1 MSRKLNKRRDFLKR
15 SAHMA
20 LLGATGSAVGGKMS
34 LIGSA
39 LAAQGDY
46 ANLQDYKALVCVF
59 HYGGADS
66 FNMFVPGDQ
75 SLYNQYIASRGDLA
89 LGADD
94 LYAAENGSVLFNRN
108 LGALREYYDAA
119 S

>member
-59 HYGGADS
+59 HFGGRDDIGKGRL
-66 FNMFVPGDQ
+66 VPEM
-75 SLYNQYIASRGDLA
+75 SVNQYGAAMGSWLGLSDSDL
-89 LGADD
+89 LEVFPD
-94 LYAAENGSVLFNRN
+94 LDRFESGWKNQYGLF
-108 LGALREYYDAA
+108 